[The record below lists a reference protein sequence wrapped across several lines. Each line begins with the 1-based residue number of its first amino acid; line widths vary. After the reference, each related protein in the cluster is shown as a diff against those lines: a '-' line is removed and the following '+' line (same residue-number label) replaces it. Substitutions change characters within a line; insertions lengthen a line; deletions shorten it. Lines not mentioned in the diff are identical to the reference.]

1 MMTAESKKVLNTVKT
16 VLRIVVMSLIAC
28 VLLFP
33 FFVMVT
39 RSLMT
44 AKEAVSVPSRL
55 FPQTWNFAS
64 YVTAMDEDFFLHFGN
79 TMMVIACNVI
89 CVPLSAFVV
98 AFGFAKL
105 RFVGSGALFAVGM
118 STLML
123 PSIVCTI
130 PLYVLY
136 NDLGWLNTLLPLM
149 IPPMFGGGMMN
160 IFLTHQFL
168 RGIPNTYV
176 EAARLDGAGSLRI
189 AFTIIAPMA
198 MPVITYIAVN
208 TFISTWNDF
217 TGPLTYISVYY
228 SERWTLAV
236 SVFER
241 FRGLT
246 GVESELNVQA
256 ALCVVM
262 MLPSM
267 ILFAFFQKTLINGI
281 NMSGIKG

>member
-1 MMTAESKKVLNTVKT
+1 MMTVKSKKVYKTVKF
-16 VLRIVVMSLIAC
+16 VLRMVIMSMIAC

-33 FFVMVT
+33 FFVMLT

-44 AKEAVSVPSRL
+44 AKEAVSIPSVL
-55 FPQTWNFAS
+55 FPAKPNWESYAS
-64 YVTAMDEDFFLHFGN
+64 AMDEDFFVHFGN
-79 TMMVIACNVI
+79 TMMVIACNVVF
-89 CVPLSAFVV
+89 VPLSGYVV

-105 RFVGSGALFAVGM
+105 KFVGSGVIFAIGM

-130 PLYVLY
+130 PLYILY
-136 NDLGWLNTLLPLM
+136 NNLGWLNTLLPLI

-189 AFTIIAPMA
+189 AFSIIMPMA
-198 MPVITYIAVN
+198 MPVVTYIAVN
-208 TFISTWNDF
+208 TFIASWNDF

-262 MLPSM
+262 MIPSM